1 MIRRLGDIVIGL
13 IVAVCSYAVPAYR
26 GPIQHVQ
33 TDGTTITL
41 YQHGDEHFH
50 YFTNANGQWM
60 EQDEQGNYR
69 IVPALNEQEI
79 AIRRAAKSI
88 QQTGV
93 DRLLSPRG
101 PVILVS
107 FADLPFTSTHDEMND
122 WANGD
127 NYTYNGAT
135 GSVRQYFSDV
145 SYGQYDLQLD
155 IFGPYTMQN
164 NAAYYGGDSYSDRDT
179 CVNKLIVEACKAAA
193 TDGADFSQYDS
204 NNDGYVDWVV
214 ILYAGR
220 SQAEGGPSWTIWPHQ
235 FELYYT
241 GSTFQLNGKY
251 IDHYCVLNEIN
262 SSGNRVG
269 IGTFV
274 HEFSHIMG
282 LPDLY
287 ETTGQGNWK
296 TNGQWDVMDYGPYNN
311 DGNTPPAYS
320 AYERW
325 FMGWLTPTLLN
336 RSVTVSVPDLNESPA
351 AGIITTSGTHNLSAF
366 NPNPNSYYLVEN
378 RQQTGWDTY
387 LPGHGM
393 LLTHITY
400 SYTKWLYNSV
410 NNTENQLGVDIIEAD
425 GLAPKYKTYDRDNG
439 FFGKA
444 GDAFPT
450 GATTYEGIQNFKIS
464 TIVERNKT
472 ISFNLRG
479 GGEVIPLSLD
489 PTRSEQKSSIKWM
502 QNGQILIQRGEA
514 IYDLSGK
521 RIY

>member
-1 MIRRLGDIVIGL
+1 MSSAISW
-13 IVAVCSYAVPAYR
+13 VCL
-26 GPIQHVQ
+26 
-33 TDGTTITL
+33 T
-41 YQHGDEHFH
+41 
-50 YFTNANGQWM
+50 
-60 EQDEQGNYR
+60 
-69 IVPALNEQEI
+69 
-79 AIRRAAKSI
+79 
-88 QQTGV
+88 
-93 DRLLSPRG
+93 
-101 PVILVS
+101 
-107 FADLPFTSTHDEMND
+107 
-122 WANGD
+122 
-127 NYTYNGAT
+127 
-135 GSVRQYFSDV
+135 
-145 SYGQYDLQLD
+145 
-155 IFGPYTMQN
+155 
-164 NAAYYGGDSYSDRDT
+164 
-179 CVNKLIVEACKAAA
+179 
-193 TDGADFSQYDS
+193 
-204 NNDGYVDWVV
+204 
-214 ILYAGR
+214 
-220 SQAEGGPSWTIWPHQ
+220 
-235 FELYYT
+235 
-241 GSTFQLNGKY
+241 
-251 IDHYCVLNEIN
+251 
-262 SSGNRVG
+262 
-269 IGTFV
+269 
-274 HEFSHIMG
+274 
-282 LPDLY
+282 
-287 ETTGQGNWK
+287 
-296 TNGQWDVMDYGPYNN
+296 NN

-489 PTRSEQKSSIKWM
+489 PTRSEQKSIIKWM